1 MATAAPGGRRD
12 RGAAAL
18 PRPRHRPSP
27 AAVMAARLL
36 PAVKFVI
43 KGSLAG
49 AAVYMAYDQ
58 GLLGSGTQ
66 GAEALRKAQAAL
78 PPAIQE
84 WTSYLGWELPPTP
97 KFDFSPSDSWNKG
110 VQTVM
115 SALSVAPTRACEY
128 TVEGWKYVKDLVK

>member
-1 MATAAPGGRRD
+1 R
-12 RGAAAL
+12 
-18 PRPRHRPSP
+18 
-27 AAVMAARLL
+27 
-36 PAVKFVI
+36 FVI
-43 KGSLAG
+43 KGGLAG
-49 AAVYMAYDQ
+49 AAVYVAYDQ

-84 WTSYLGWELPPTP
+84 WTNYIGWEVRTVQLPPAP
-97 KFDFSPSDSWNKG
+97 NFEFSPSDSWNKG

>member
-1 MATAAPGGRRD
+1 RFI
-12 RGAAAL
+12 L
-18 PRPRHRPSP
+18 
-27 AAVMAARLL
+27 
-36 PAVKFVI
+36 

-49 AAVYMAYDQ
+49 AAVYVAYDQ

-66 GAEALRKAQAAL
+66 GAEALKKAQAAL

-84 WTSYLGWELPPTP
+84 WTSYLGWEVRAAQLPSTP
-97 KFDFSPSDSWNKG
+97 KFEFSPSDSWNKG
-110 VQTVM
+110 VQSVM